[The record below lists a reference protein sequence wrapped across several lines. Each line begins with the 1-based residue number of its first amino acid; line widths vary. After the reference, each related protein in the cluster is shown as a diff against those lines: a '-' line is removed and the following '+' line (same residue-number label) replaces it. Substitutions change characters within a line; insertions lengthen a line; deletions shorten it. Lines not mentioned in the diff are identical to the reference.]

1 MQYSA
6 LSAQQAWK
14 FNRYGKLFLK
24 NFLMKRIM
32 CAALLSAAFLTAG
45 NSLFAQEQQTSAE
58 NALSPKFGIKG
69 GVNLTNMFV
78 NDVSDENMKVGFN
91 GGFFAKL
98 PVTRGFSI
106 QPELLYTSKG
116 AKETYNNF
124 IEGKGEYRFN
134 LNYIELPVLAV
145 FNVAKNFNVHVGP
158 YVSYLAAANIKDLKD
173 DGTMDQITELKADNF
188 NRIDYGVAGGF
199 GIDISNFTLGARY
212 NYGFREIG
220 KSGSLSGELTKDSK
234 NSAISLYI
242 GLGF

>member
-1 MQYSA
+1 
-6 LSAQQAWK
+6 
-14 FNRYGKLFLK
+14 
-24 NFLMKRIM
+24 MKRIM
-32 CAALLSAAFLTAG
+32 CAALLSAAFLTG
-45 NSLFAQEQQTSAE
+45 TSVLAQEQQTTSE

-69 GVNLTNMFV
+69 GVNLTNMYV
-78 NDVSDENMKVGFN
+78 KDVSDENMKVGFN
-91 GGFFAKL
+91 AGFFAKL

-124 IEGKGEYRFN
+124 IEGRGEYRFN

-145 FNVAKNFNVHVGP
+145 FNVAKNFNLHVGP
-158 YVSYLAAANIKDLKD
+158 YISYLAEANIKDLKD
-173 DGTMDQITELKADNF
+173 NGTMDEITDLDADNF
-188 NRIDYGVAGGF
+188 NRIDYGVAGGL
-199 GIDISNFTLGARY
+199 GIDISNFTVGARY

-220 KSGSLSGELTKDSK
+220 KSGSLSGQLTKDSK

>member
-1 MQYSA
+1 MY
-6 LSAQQAWK
+6 
-14 FNRYGKLFLK
+14 
-24 NFLMKRIM
+24 
-32 CAALLSAAFLTAG
+32 TAILVAVFAG
-45 NSLFAQEQQTSAE
+45 TSTYVVAQEQQTSSE
-58 NALSPKFGIKG
+58 NSLSPKFGIKG
-69 GVNLTNMFV
+69 GVNLTNMYV
-78 NDVSDENMKVGFN
+78 KDVSDENMKVGFN
-91 GGFFAKL
+91 AGFFAKL

-145 FNVAKNFNVHVGP
+145 INVARNFNVHVGP

-173 DGTMDQITELKADNF
+173 NGTIQNVTDLKADNF
-188 NRIDYGVAGGF
+188 NRIDYGVAGGL
-199 GIDISNFTLGARY
+199 GIDISNFTIGARY

>member
-1 MQYSA
+1 MKKS
-6 LSAQQAWK
+6 
-14 FNRYGKLFLK
+14 
-24 NFLMKRIM
+24 LMYATLL
-32 CAALLSAAFLTAG
+32 AAIFGGTSTYVVG
-45 NSLFAQEQQTSAE
+45 QEQQTSSE
-58 NALSPKFGIKG
+58 NSLSPKFGIKG
-69 GVNLTNMFV
+69 GVNLTNMYV
-78 NDVSDENMKVGFN
+78 KDVSDENMKVGFN
-91 GGFFAKL
+91 AGFFAKL
-98 PVTRGFSI
+98 PVARGFSI

-124 IEGKGEYRFN
+124 LEGKGEYRFN

-145 FNVAKNFNVHVGP
+145 INVAKNFNVHVGP

-173 DGTMDQITELKADNF
+173 DGTIHNVTDLKADNF
-188 NRIDYGVAGGF
+188 NRVDYGLAGGF

-212 NYGFREIG
+212 NYGFREVG

>member
-1 MQYSA
+1 MKKTLIGTA
-6 LSAQQAWK
+6 LV
-14 FNRYGKLFLK
+14 
-24 NFLMKRIM
+24 MV
-32 CAALLSAAFLTAG
+32 AFLAETTISYG
-45 NSLFAQEQQTSAE
+45 QVQQTQAE
-58 NALSPKFGIKG
+58 NSLSPKFGIKG
-69 GVNLTNMFV
+69 GVNLTNMYV
-78 NDVSDENMKVGFN
+78 KDVSDENMKVGFN
-91 GGFFAKL
+91 AGFFAKL

-145 FNVAKNFNVHVGP
+145 INVAKNFNIHAGP
-158 YVSYLAAANIKDLKD
+158 YVSYLAAVNIKDLKD
-173 DGTMDQITELKADNF
+173 NGTINNVKDLDAENF
-188 NRIDYGVAGGF
+188 NRIDWGVAGGL

-212 NYGFREIG
+212 SYGFREIG